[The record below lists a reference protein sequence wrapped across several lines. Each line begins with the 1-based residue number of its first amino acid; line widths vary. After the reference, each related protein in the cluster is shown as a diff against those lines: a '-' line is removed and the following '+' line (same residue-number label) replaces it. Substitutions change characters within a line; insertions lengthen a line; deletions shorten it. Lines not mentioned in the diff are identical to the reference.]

1 MLNWVLLA
9 RRQGLSLYRGGVSNE
24 LHLLCM
30 RHASQGIRVWR
41 WCRPV
46 GRASF
51 KLALLLIRVPV
62 PRAAPHAFI
71 CDPLAP
77 PSGLSVELQGDIL
90 TGQRKDQP
98 RKDASSHP
106 VREGKKG
113 MEGCGR

>member
-1 MLNWVLLA
+1 MSPICCACATPVRA
-9 RRQGLSLYRGGVSNE
+9 QGSGGG
-24 LHLLCM
+24 
-30 RHASQGIRVWR
+30 AG
-41 WCRPV
+41 PV

-77 PSGLSVELQGDIL
+77 PSGLSVELQGDVL

-98 RKDASSHP
+98 RKDTSSHP